1 MREHVEYDV
10 GSFHISAPA
19 EWPALTVANAEC
31 ELRCGHKVTEPLAL
45 LAMLHFTAQDKELC
59 RDDVRQLAAFALT
72 LGWRPGDVGFTP
84 AVRRAI
90 AAMSAA

>member
-1 MREHVEYDV
+1 MSNRVSYDV
-10 GSFHISAPA
+10 GPFSVAAPST
-19 EWPALTVANAEC
+19 WPALTVANAEC

-72 LGWRPGDVGFTP
+72 LGWRPGDGSPVGTC
-84 AVRRAI
+84 A
-90 AAMSAA
+90 